1 MPENN
6 LMAILKGKPLVDQAV
21 WYRVLKLYDLN
32 KRRWTRSAAEKCGE
46 YLVNYDNNLVNYAEN
61 YRGQKR
67 DWDKELDNLKDAIIK
82 QGIVVKLQGFN
93 CLAVIPAEDMVA
105 WARALGAL
113 LAVELKTAQ
122 IRRFLGAILE
132 AEVEVKKEKPEDFTK
147 DQAAYL
153 KVYLA
158 YATGR
163 NAAVLPLLTVIEPM
177 IDLVRPRGRE
187 GWEDFNELVRF
198 VRAVVA
204 YHKFYGG
211 TEYSKGR

>member
-6 LMAILKGKPLVDQAV
+6 LMAMLKGKPLVDQAV
-21 WYRVLKLYDLN
+21 WYRLLKLYDLN
-32 KRRWTRSAAEKCGE
+32 KRKWSRSPGEKCSE
-46 YLVNYDNNLVNYAEN
+46 YLVNFDNNLVNYAEN

-67 DWDKELDNLKDAIIK
+67 DWDKELDTLKDAIVK
-82 QGIVVKLQGFN
+82 QGIAGKLRGFN
-93 CLAVIPAEDMVA
+93 HLAAIAAEDLVT
-105 WARALGAL
+105 WARALGAV
-113 LAVELKTAQ
+113 LAAELKTAQ

-147 DQAAYL
+147 DQAVYL

-163 NAAVLPLLTVIEPM
+163 NAAVLPLLTVLEPM
-177 IDLVRPRGRE
+177 IDLVRPQGRE

-211 TEYSKGR
+211 NE